1 MTIPE
6 AWAGVHQ
13 HSPTAAFCFSYGI
26 WKALHSG
33 GVALAC
39 NPTAGQLPGSYHG
52 DRGGEI

>member
-52 DRGGEI
+52 DGGGEI